1 MFNDK
6 EKPTTQKRPEKHK
19 PEDASRIAYK
29 DKRKLDT
36 KGKDDNFEYRVVNS
50 DDSRYAGRVEDL
62 KAIGYTVCTEEEM
75 GDEVGVE
82 GSSVGS
88 AIGRPVGH
96 GIRGV
101 LMKISKKFYEEDQS
115 AKQLEVD
122 STEEGM
128 IPEELLNNKN
138 AVGDGLKVDRPA
150 TNVQL
155 K

>member
-1 MFNDK
+1 MSDDK
-6 EKPTTQKRPEKHK
+6 KVRPTMGQPVGEKIE
-19 PEDASRIAYK
+19 ASRVSYK
-29 DKRKLDT
+29 DRNKVSTSKRDA
-36 KGKDDNFEYRVVNS
+36 NFIYRVVNS

-62 KAIGYTVCTEEEM
+62 KAIGYTICTEEEM

-101 LMKISKKFYEEDQS
+101 LMKIPKKFYEEDQS

>member
-1 MFNDK
+1 MSN
-6 EKPTTQKRPEKHK
+6 EKNVRPTMGK
-19 PEDASRIAYK
+19 PVGEGIEASRVSYK
-29 DKRKLDT
+29 DRNKIATTKRDP
-36 KGKDDNFEYRVVNS
+36 NFIYRVVNS

-62 KAIGYTVCTEEEM
+62 KAIGYTMCTEEEM

-101 LMKISKKFYEEDQS
+101 LMKIPKKFYEEDQS